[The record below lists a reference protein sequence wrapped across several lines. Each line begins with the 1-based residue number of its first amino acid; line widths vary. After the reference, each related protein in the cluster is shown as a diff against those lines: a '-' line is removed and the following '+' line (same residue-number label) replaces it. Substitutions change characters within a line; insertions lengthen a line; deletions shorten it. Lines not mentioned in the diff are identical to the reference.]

1 VFCSSV
7 FTVVRIGI
15 HMHRVDD
22 TNVGMLLDQIL
33 KRHAH
38 MFLVRTPGFPT
49 VGCDQ
54 HQGELSSGMP
64 AKGVFSQE
72 CGSTLKARK
81 VSITVFPVTTIFSAA
96 TPSARITSLAL

>member
-1 VFCSSV
+1 MNSV
-7 FTVVRIGI
+7 RVLQQRIHRGARIGI

-22 TNVGMLLDQIL
+22 TNVGILLNQIL

-49 VGCDQ
+49 GDVTSTRR
-54 HQGELSSGMP
+54 ELSSGMP

-81 VSITVFPVTTIFSAA
+81 VSITVYFP
-96 TPSARITSLAL
+96 